1 MFNYGNNKE
10 AFALDEKIM
19 RSLIDKE
26 LLANYDASQG
36 FDLDHL
42 DSFKPACYEQEKK
55 NLKDDPEVNVYEKMI
70 PGPEGAPDI
79 KLRIYEPADRGKE
92 LLPCGM
98 FFHGGGFVFGSVLRQ
113 NDMCLRF
120 VKNVG
125 MMVVSVEYR
134 LAPEYKA
141 PSPIEDAYAAL
152 LWLDKNGADIGAD
165 PSRIAITGL
174 SAGGGIVAA
183 LALMTRDRKGP
194 KPVLQIPMYAML
206 DYKADTYSQK
216 AVTSRKVWC
225 YDYSKI
231 GWGAY
236 LDKDKE
242 VDCYASPALAE
253 DLSGL
258 PPVFSFIGTV
268 DPLFDENVEY
278 WTRLMRAGVPVEYH
292 IFPGCY
298 HSFEIAVPDSHYAKM
313 AYELMYSALRRAFG
327 IKED

>member
-1 MFNYGNNKE
+1 M
-10 AFALDEKIM
+10 DEKTM
-19 RSLIDKE
+19 RALIDEE

-42 DSFKPACYEQEKK
+42 DTFKPACYEQEKK
-55 NLKDDPEVNVYEKMI
+55 NLKDDPAVSVYEKMI
-70 PGPEGAPDI
+70 PGPEGAPEI
-79 KLRIYEPADRGKE
+79 KLRIYEPADRDVE
-92 LLPCGM
+92 LLPCAM

-120 VKNVG
+120 VKNVNT
-125 MMVVSVEYR
+125 MVVSVEYR

-141 PSPIEDAYAAL
+141 PAPIEDAFKAYM
-152 LWLDKNGADIGAD
+152 WIIENGSSIGID
-165 PSRIAITGL
+165 TTRIAITGL
-174 SAGGGIVAA
+174 SAGGGITAA
-183 LALMTRDRKGP
+183 LSLMIRDRKAP
-194 KPVLQIPMYAML
+194 MPVLQIPMYAML
-206 DYKADTYSQK
+206 DCRADTYSQK

-236 LDKDKE
+236 LPEDRE
-242 VDCYASPALAE
+242 PNCYDSPSLAE

-258 PPVFSFIGTV
+258 PPVFSYIGTV
-268 DPLFDENVEY
+268 DPLLDENIEY
-278 WTRLMRAGVPVEYH
+278 WTRLIRAGVPVEYH

-298 HSFEIAVPDSHYAKM
+298 HSFEIAVPDSKYAKM

-327 IKED
+327 TGK

>member
-1 MFNYGNNKE
+1 M
-10 AFALDEKIM
+10 DEKTM
-19 RSLIDKE
+19 RALIDEE

-42 DSFKPACYEQEKK
+42 DTFKPACYEQEKK
-55 NLKDDPEVNVYEKMI
+55 NLKDDPAVSVHEKMI
-70 PGPEGAPDI
+70 PGPEGAPEI
-79 KLRIYEPADRGKE
+79 KLRIYEPADRGVE
-92 LLPCGM
+92 LLPCAM

-120 VKNVG
+120 VKNVNT
-125 MMVVSVEYR
+125 MVVSVEYR

-141 PSPIEDAYAAL
+141 PAPIEDAFKAYM
-152 LWLDKNGADIGAD
+152 WIIENGSSIGID
-165 PSRIAITGL
+165 TTRIAITGL
-174 SAGGGIVAA
+174 SAGGGITAA
-183 LALMTRDRKGP
+183 LSLMIRDRRAP
-194 KPVLQIPMYAML
+194 MPVLQIPMYAML
-206 DYKADTYSQK
+206 DCHADTYSQK

-236 LDKDKE
+236 LDPDRE
-242 VDCYASPALAE
+242 PDCYDSPALAE

-258 PPVFSFIGTV
+258 PPVFSYIGTV
-268 DPLFDENVEY
+268 DPLLDENIEY
-278 WTRLMRAGVPVEYH
+278 WTRLIRAGVPVEYH

-298 HSFEIAVPDSHYAKM
+298 HSFEIAVPDSKYAKM

-327 IKED
+327 TEK

>member
-1 MFNYGNNKE
+1 MFTNKNTE
-10 AFALDEKIM
+10 VLKLEEKLM
-19 RSLIDKE
+19 RSLIDEE
-26 LLANYDASQG
+26 LLANYDASAG

-42 DSFKPACYEQEKK
+42 AEFKVSCYEQEKK
-55 NLKDDPEVNVYEKMI
+55 NLKDDPAVNVYEKMI

-79 KLRIYEPADRGKE
+79 KLRIYEPADRGAG

-98 FFHGGGFVFGSVLRQ
+98 FFHGGGYVFGSVLRQ
-113 NDMCLRF
+113 NDMCLRM

-141 PSPIEDAYAAL
+141 PAAIEDAYAAL
-152 LWLDKNGADIGAD
+152 VWLDKNGTSIGVD
-165 PSRIAITGL
+165 TSRIAITGL
-174 SAGGGIVAA
+174 SAGGGLTAA

-194 KPVLQIPMYAML
+194 KPVLQIPLYAML
-206 DYKADTYSQK
+206 DHKADTISQK

-231 GWGAY
+231 GWAAY
-236 LDKDKE
+236 LGDQE
-242 VDCYASPALAE
+242 PDCYMSPTLAE
-253 DLSGL
+253 DLNGL

-268 DPLFDENVEY
+268 DPLLDENIEY
-278 WTRLMRAGVPVEYH
+278 WNRLIRAGVPVEYH

-298 HSFEIAVPDSHYAKM
+298 HSFEIAVPESRYAKM
-313 AYELMYSALRRAFG
+313 AYELMYGALRKAFG
-327 IKED
+327 IKEA

>member
-1 MFNYGNNKE
+1 M
-10 AFALDEKIM
+10 DEKIM
-19 RSLIDKE
+19 RSLIDDE

-42 DSFKPACYEQEKK
+42 DTFKPACYEQEK
-55 NLKDDPEVNVYEKMI
+55 NNVKDDPEVNVYEKMI

-79 KLRIYEPADRGKE
+79 KLRIYEPADRGAD

-134 LAPEYKA
+134 LSPEYKA
-141 PSPIEDAYAAL
+141 PAPIEDAYTAL
-152 LWLDKNGADIGAD
+152 VWLDENGASIGAD
-165 PSRIAITGL
+165 SSRIAITGL

-206 DYKADTYSQK
+206 DYRADTYSQK

-253 DLSGL
+253 DLGEL

-278 WTRLMRAGVPVEYH
+278 WTRLVRAGVPVEYH

-327 IKED
+327 IKE

>member
-152 LWLDKNGADIGAD
+152 LWLDKNGAGIGAD

-236 LDKDKE
+236 LDKAKE